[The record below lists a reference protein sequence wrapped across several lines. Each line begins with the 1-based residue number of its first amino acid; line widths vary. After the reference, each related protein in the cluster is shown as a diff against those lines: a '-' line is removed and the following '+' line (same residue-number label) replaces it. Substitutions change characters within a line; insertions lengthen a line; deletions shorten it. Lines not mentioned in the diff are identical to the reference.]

1 MNFLRA
7 AVLALAWSV
16 VAATPSLSA
25 ALKPVVVVTA
35 NSAEFSFPVPHQ
47 DLWRWGRAKTPENA
61 LEYRWELNVRGR
73 GGEYQFGFSLYRF
86 PKSKEETGSLG
97 ALLKE
102 GQASIWKL
110 EPDGGASVVADAT
123 VSAMA
128 GNGCVVIRLS
138 DPASVRLLFGN
149 RPTMAKALTRMPDR
163 QDESYAVSISYRE

>member
-1 MNFLRA
+1 MNFLRV
-7 AVLALAWSV
+7 AVLALAWSA
-16 VAATPSLSA
+16 VAVTPSLGA

-35 NSAEFSFPVPHQ
+35 SSAEFSFPVPHQ
-47 DLWRWGRAKTPENA
+47 DSWHWGRSNTPENA
-61 LEYRWELNVRGR
+61 LEYRWELCVRGR

-86 PKSKEETGSLG
+86 PKAKENGGSLE
-97 ALLKE
+97 ALLKA

-123 VSAMA
+123 VSATP
-128 GNGCVVIRLS
+128 GDGCVVIRVS

-149 RPTMAKALTRMPDR
+149 RPTIAKALTRMPDR